1 MTQVRDKAMTIVLL
15 IIGVVAALLLVA
27 AITHGARGDE
37 LTITPGKFYVTATI
51 SDGASSHVYTKLAYN
66 PAGPFDTLDA
76 CNAWKPDA
84 TFAEA
89 VPKLIE
95 AAIGAFGPGTQVSFA
110 CETPP
115 LPGEHV

>member
-1 MTQVRDKAMTIVLL
+1 MVVVLF
-15 IIGVVAALLLVA
+15 IIGIVAAFLVVS
-27 AITHGARGDE
+27 AILHGARGDE
-37 LTITPGKFYVTATI
+37 MIVTPGKFYVTATV
-51 SDGASSHVYTKLAYN
+51 SNGAGRVYTKLAYN
-66 PAGPFDTLDA
+66 PAGQFDTLDA

-84 TFAEA
+84 IFAGA

-95 AAIGAFGPGTQVSFA
+95 TAISEFGPGTQVSFA